1 MPAAERPA
9 AVSRVELEEAAA
21 RDAPA
26 AMPPDPTRPGVD
38 TVGASMP
45 PAPAPAPAPP
55 PAPAL
60 PPPAPPP
67 APPPSFREPM
77 AAERPPSTS
86 RVEEPRLLGEAVKGG
101 GGRRGAQW
109 GPTQRVHVTT
119 RKTVTA
125 MTASIVKPIAP
136 LANPHTLAKSPAKT
150 YGQDTTHGL
159 SVQCQWRDGAG
170 GSGEGGAWEAGN
182 GEGTSVPRGQWGSTC
197 ARPLTRCGDVGRG
210 PPPPTSWA
218 RSLPCTAAGAR

>member
-101 GGRRGAQW
+101 G
-109 GPTQRVHVTT
+109 
-119 RKTVTA
+119 
-125 MTASIVKPIAP
+125 
-136 LANPHTLAKSPAKT
+136 
-150 YGQDTTHGL
+150 
-159 SVQCQWRDGAG
+159 
-170 GSGEGGAWEAGN
+170 EAGSAVGAHAKGSRDDTQN
-182 GEGTSVPRGQWGSTC
+182 RDRHDREHSQAHRPPSKPSHTRQVPSQNLWAGYHAWPKRSVPME
-197 ARPLTRCGDVGRG
+197 GRG
-210 PPPPTSWA
+210 RGIGGGGCLGGGEWGGDKRAQGAVGKHVRTSTHSV
-218 RSLPCTAAGAR
+218 R